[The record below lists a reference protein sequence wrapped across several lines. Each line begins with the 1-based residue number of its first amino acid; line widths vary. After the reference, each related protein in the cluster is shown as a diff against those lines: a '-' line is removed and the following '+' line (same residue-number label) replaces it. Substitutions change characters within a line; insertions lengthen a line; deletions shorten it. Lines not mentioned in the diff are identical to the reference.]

1 MNELGTTARSIVAY
15 KGYMSFLL
23 GLTDTLNEPRD
34 EGELTGLLV
43 VQLSNLNKI
52 NTAIGYEAGHRAC
65 VDFAEQIEKL
75 LRSEDWMAA
84 LAKDRFAVVLGRIRN
99 VGHLVLAANR
109 IVRLA
114 EAISISDGTN
124 HQLDARVGASMF
136 PDHGDSPEQLL
147 CNAELALEMAAHN
160 KSTFAVYQE
169 CKSQKFAED
178 WEIEA
183 QIGVGIEDNE
193 FKLFYQPKVD
203 ARTLLPCG
211 AEGLMRWH
219 SRSLG
224 DVSTAR
230 FIQIVEQTDHI
241 DAFTNLALH
250 CAARD
255 ASEWPDYASHL
266 SVAVNLPPKVIEH
279 GNIVA
284 SFQQVAAI
292 WGVAIERF
300 TAEVT
305 ENGIME
311 TGGAAL
317 EVLQQLRDIG
327 VHVSIDDFGT
337 GNSSLAYFKDIPADE
352 VKIDKSFVYGM
363 LEDESSF
370 RLVKTIIDL
379 AHGFG
384 KNVVAE
390 GVETAECVAK
400 LQQLGCDALQG
411 YYFSR
416 PLPQQEFSR
425 YLSAQNDRRESA

>member
-1 MNELGTTARSIVAY
+1 MNVLAATSRSIVAN
-15 KGYMSFLL
+15 KGYMKFLL
-23 GLTDTLNEPRD
+23 GLADTVNEPR
-34 EGELTGLLV
+34 EQEELTGLLV
-43 VQLSNLNKI
+43 VQLSNLTKI
-52 NTAIGYEAGHRAC
+52 NTAIGYEAGHRASA
-65 VDFAEQIEKL
+65 DFGMEIKKM
-75 LRSEDWMAA
+75 LRSSDWMAA
-84 LAKDRFAVVLGRIRN
+84 LAKDRFAVVLGRIKN
-99 VGHLVLAANR
+99 AGHLVLAANR

-114 EAISISDGTN
+114 ESVSVSDENT

-136 PDHGDSPEQLL
+136 PDHGTSAEELL
-147 CNAELALEMAAHN
+147 RNAELALETAAHN
-160 KSTFAVYQE
+160 GSIFAIYQE
-169 CKSQKFAED
+169 SKSQQLTED
-178 WEIEA
+178 WQIEA
-183 QIGVGIEDNE
+183 QLGVGIENNE
-193 FKLFYQPKVD
+193 FNLYYQPKID

-219 SRSLG
+219 SASLG
-224 DVSTAR
+224 NVSTER
-230 FIQIVEQTDHI
+230 FIRIVEQTDYI

-255 ASEWPDYASHL
+255 ASEWPEHASRM
-266 SVAVNLPPKVIEH
+266 SVAVNLPPKVIET
-279 GNIVA
+279 GNVVA
-284 SFQQVAAI
+284 SFQHVAAI

-352 VKIDKSFVYGM
+352 VKIDKSFVFGM

-384 KNVVAE
+384 KIVVAE
-390 GVETAECVAK
+390 GVETAECVAM
-400 LQQLGCDALQG
+400 LQQLGCDTLQG
-411 YYFSR
+411 YYFSK

-425 YLSAQNDRRESA
+425 YLCARNECRDSA